1 MFITDFVVFIDFHQ
15 IKNKIAQDGKGCKG
29 HILLLLYNIHLSGS
43 LSKSMTIKP
52 NVIQSATDTCVTA
65 SLCFTVHIRGT
76 WKSASSYIYFFSK
89 MKPTVGTVPEVLF
102 SRVHFK
108 YSSQAFILWRTLLLY
123 ILQKC
128 LGNSTENSL
137 KLRRRKRALTPV
149 LWHLV

>member
-102 SRVHFK
+102 LV
-108 YSSQAFILWRTLLLY
+108 YISSTV
-123 ILQKC
+123 
-128 LGNSTENSL
+128 L
-137 KLRRRKRALTPV
+137 KLLFSGEHCYCIYFKNALETV
-149 LWHLV
+149 LRIAWNLQGGREH